1 MRRQAESKR
10 AASAAGIAIIA
21 ATMALAFAND
31 VAAQAYPSRAIR
43 IVVGFPAGGPTDVVS
58 RLVGQKLSER
68 LGQSVVID
76 NRPGAGGVLATE
88 MVAKGPADGYT
99 LLMGTIGGLTVS
111 QHLLRKMP
119 YDTLRDLAPITQ
131 AVANTNFMVLHPS
144 VPVKTVK
151 EFIALARAQPDAL
164 SYASSGNGTITH
176 LSGELFKMLTGVRI
190 VHVPYK
196 GGAPALT
203 ALISGEVA
211 LSFENALVALPHI
224 RAGKM
229 RPIAVTGAK
238 RTQALP
244 QVPTMQEAGLAGY
257 QATGWY
263 GLLAPAATP
272 KEIVERLHAE
282 ASQVLRMKEVE
293 DKLAAMGSDAIG
305 NTPAEFARFIRSE
318 SEKWGK
324 VVKAAGMK
332 PD

>member
-1 MRRQAESKR
+1 MMHSRSSAISRSLLT
-10 AASAAGIAIIA
+10 AAAAALAIAPVAAG
-21 ATMALAFAND
+21 
-31 VAAQAYPSRAIR
+31 AQSYPSRTVR
-43 IVVGFPAGGPTDVVS
+43 IVVPFPAGGPTDVVS

-76 NRPGAGGVLATE
+76 NRPGAGGVVGTDL
-88 MVAKGPADGYT
+88 VAKSAPDGYT
-99 LLMGTIGGLTVS
+99 LVMGTIGGLTVS

-151 EFIALARAQPDAL
+151 EFIALARARPDAL

-176 LSGELFKMLTGVRI
+176 LSGELFKMMTGVAMT
-190 VHVPYK
+190 HVPYK

-229 RPIAVTGAK
+229 RAIAVTGPK

-244 QVPTMQEAGLAGY
+244 QVPTMEEAGIAGY

-272 KEIVERLHAE
+272 KEIIERLHAE
-282 ASQVLRMKEVE
+282 TSQVLSMKDVE

-305 NTPAEFARFIRSE
+305 NTPAEFARFIRAE